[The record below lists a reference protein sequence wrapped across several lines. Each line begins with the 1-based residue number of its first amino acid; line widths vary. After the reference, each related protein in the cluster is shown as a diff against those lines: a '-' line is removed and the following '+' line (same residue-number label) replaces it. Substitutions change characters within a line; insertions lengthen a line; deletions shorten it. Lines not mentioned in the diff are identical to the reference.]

1 MAVMMKN
8 ILNNEHNKQNTK
20 RKLTILFV
28 SLSPQNTHS
37 LFKAHLKL
45 KSNEQ
50 ISSVEQM
57 TNASATAQHP
67 SQSSTVSRSI
77 I

>member
-50 ISSVEQM
+50 M

>member
-8 ILNNEHNKQNTK
+8 ILNNEHNKK

-37 LFKAHLKL
+37 LFKAHLK
-45 KSNEQ
+45 SN
-50 ISSVEQM
+50 EQM

-67 SQSSTVSRSI
+67 SQSPTVSL
-77 I
+77 